1 MIDFYAG
8 NELRINNTYFNNKNQ
23 QKYTWLNTQ
32 GQKSTIDY
40 IVSNKYPPQTNTW
53 HKMLNS
59 SDIGSDHSLVL
70 TKLRLELNTP
80 TKDKP
85 SKKVC
90 KMKIESLYD
99 DSTKQLYVT
108 RLNKKIANSPIKIN
122 DDILDMSWSKL
133 KNNILELELEGGIR
147 H

>member
-1 MIDFYAG
+1 
-8 NELRINNTYFNNKNQ
+8 
-23 QKYTWLNTQ
+23 
-32 GQKSTIDY
+32 
-40 IVSNKYPPQTNTW
+40 
-53 HKMLNS
+53 MLNS

-122 DDILDMSWSKL
+122 DDILDMS
-133 KNNILELELEGGIR
+133 
-147 H
+147 